1 MRYPVVLYL
10 WWSFREVGGVQ
21 VKSYE
26 QGWDDCLDFVLA
38 ILGSAESITVAKDKV
53 ESLQVMVKA
62 KKFEQIKSEFGV
74 IGDLF

>member
-1 MRYPVVLYL
+1 M
-10 WWSFREVGGVQ
+10 
-21 VKSYE
+21 KSYE